1 MIFEVLIVSMLLA
14 LFVVYYPEFF
24 SWFFMRIKTKYLKP
38 EVSIFELLIIG
49 VIVYLL
55 VLVYSGE

>member
-14 LFVVYYPEFF
+14 LFFVYYPEFF
-24 SWFFMRIKTKYLKP
+24 SWFFMRIKTKYLRP

-49 VIVYLL
+49 VIIYLL
-55 VLVYSGE
+55 VLTYSGE

>member
-1 MIFEVLIVSMLLA
+1 MLLA
-14 LFVVYYPEFF
+14 LFIVYYPEFF

>member
-14 LFVVYYPEFF
+14 LFIVYYPEFF
-24 SWFFMRIKTKYLKP
+24 SWFFMRIKTKYLRP

-49 VIVYLL
+49 VIIHLL
-55 VLVYSGE
+55 VLTYSGE

>member
-1 MIFEVLIVSMLLA
+1 MIFEVLIVSMLLT

-24 SWFFMRIKTKYLKP
+24 SWFFMRIKTKYLRP

-49 VIVYLL
+49 VIIYLL
-55 VLVYSGE
+55 VSTYSGE